1 MNLGIENCVVKW
13 GGNCDKRPQYDEK
26 SKYNF
31 NSTCNLES
39 NLLIADNSIDNTNFY
54 KILWKYIAILYPI
67 YNK

>member
-1 MNLGIENCVVKW
+1 MNLGIENCVIKW

-54 KILWKYIAILYPI
+54 KIL
-67 YNK
+67 